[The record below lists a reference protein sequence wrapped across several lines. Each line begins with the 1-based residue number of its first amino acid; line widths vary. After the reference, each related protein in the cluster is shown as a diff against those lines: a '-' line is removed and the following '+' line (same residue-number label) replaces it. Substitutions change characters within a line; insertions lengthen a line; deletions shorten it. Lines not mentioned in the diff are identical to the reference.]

1 MDIGRLT
8 KVDATTWRI
17 EPHGAMRV
25 PAIIYADESLLRDI
39 DDKVYEQAANV
50 ATLPGI
56 IGASYAMPD
65 AHWGYGFPIGGVA
78 AFDPEAGGVVSVGG
92 VGFDISCGVR
102 TMLTGLRFTMFVTCR
117 PATLSEPAFFLSEGM
132 CRSSHALL
140 TVARPRDLI
149 FRRVHPLGSMRQ
161 AIVLQSGGSSSRS
174 RSKSGSPDRSK
185 MMARQRSRKRTA
197 AAKSLPSGKSGSPIC
212 TEMRPRSWEP
222 LIAPQDH
229 AGAADRHRHHRNPGL
244 SSGQESPQS
253 KCQQPW
259 HS

>member
-78 AFDPEAGGVVSVGG
+78 AFDPEAGGVVSAGG

-102 TMLTGLRFTMFVTCR
+102 TMLTGLSVDDVRHVQTS
-117 PATLSEPAFFLSEGM
+117 L
-132 CRSSHALL
+132 
-140 TVARPRDLI
+140 
-149 FRRVHPLGSMRQ
+149 
-161 AIVLQSGGSSSRS
+161 
-174 RSKSGSPDRSK
+174 
-185 MMARQRSRKRTA
+185 
-197 AAKSLPSGKSGSPIC
+197 AKSLFRQNSRRPWQQGGDNARRSRDGRDARWRSPLGN
-212 TEMRPRSWEP
+212 R
-222 LIAPQDH
+222 
-229 AGAADRHRHHRNPGL
+229 AGLGRNA
-244 SSGQESPQS
+244 
-253 KCQQPW
+253 
-259 HS
+259 